1 MNGQNISKT
10 NSQSKE
16 IISRIN
22 QKIDSLGQILSPIIV
37 SKNNPEV
44 VKEIQRG
51 SVSDLNNIEERI
63 TNLLD
68 SIVI

>member
-10 NSQSKE
+10 NSQSEE

-22 QKIDSLGQILSPIIV
+22 QKIDSLGQILSPVIV

-51 SVSDLNNIEERI
+51 LVSDLNNIEERI

>member
-22 QKIDSLGQILSPIIV
+22 QKIDSLGQILSPVIV
-37 SKNNPEV
+37 SKNNLEV
-44 VKEIQRG
+44 VKEIQIG
-51 SVSDLNNIEERI
+51 LVNDLNKIEERI